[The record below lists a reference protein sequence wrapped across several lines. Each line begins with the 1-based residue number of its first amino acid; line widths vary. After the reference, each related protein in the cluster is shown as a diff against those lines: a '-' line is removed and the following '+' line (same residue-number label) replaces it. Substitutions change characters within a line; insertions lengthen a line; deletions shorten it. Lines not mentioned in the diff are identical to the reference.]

1 MLLQKSTKTRDQKQ
15 PLTKTEAPTRRSC
28 SKDPSNEEMSP
39 TNMPVLLPLLYIS
52 LICDVLVQ
60 ARLSFAAV
68 GDENQNLKKYQQ
80 DSAGTVQQTEL

>member
-1 MLLQKSTKTRDQKQ
+1 
-15 PLTKTEAPTRRSC
+15 
-28 SKDPSNEEMSP
+28 MSP